1 MQQSRRGLIGAGFG
15 LFAGGVAA
23 LVLQPTVERLGRL
36 EATVASLDKRVSD
49 LEGASGLGETPVS
62 GRQADQPQA
71 VSDDTWLTVSGT
83 GNAVTDKFRLASGR
97 YRVHAAMQTSGV
109 SGFIAMVYGPNGGE
123 DLVFNALVSEA
134 GEWSA
139 EAIYQATRRGDY
151 FVEVSN
157 VMADASWS
165 LRFEPF

>member
-15 LFAGGVAA
+15 LLAGGVATLA
-23 LVLQPTVERLGRL
+23 LQPTDERLGHL
-36 EATVASLDKRVSD
+36 EATVASLDARVST
-49 LEGASGLGETPVS
+49 LERASGLGETPVS
-62 GRQADQPQA
+62 GHQAGQRQA
-71 VSDDTWLTVSGT
+71 VSEDTWLTVSGT
-83 GNAVTDKFRLASGR
+83 GNAVTDKFRLDAGR

-109 SGFIAMVYGPNGGE
+109 TGFIAMFYRPDGGE

-134 GEWSA
+134 GEWTA
-139 EAIYQATRRGDY
+139 EAIYQAAKRGDY